1 MKSLPLGEGGSAWP
15 RRMRGGT
22 KSMLFSPHTR
32 QGFALPPSP
41 GRGYYPDAK
50 NGIREF
56 FSKVKHKAPF
66 LRLYK

>member
-1 MKSLPLGEGGSAWP
+1 MKNLPLGEGGSAWP

-41 GRGYYPDAK
+41 GREYYPDAK

-56 FSKVKHKAPF
+56 FFKSDTQGSF
-66 LRLYK
+66 FTTL

>member
-1 MKSLPLGEGGSAWP
+1 
-15 RRMRGGT
+15 MRGGT

-56 FSKVKHKAPF
+56 FSKVKHKAPC